1 VAITGGILLT
11 LHVPNVS
18 ISGIPIGIS
27 IVVPFL
33 NMTKQFAGNI
43 GQVSHQVNAVVMVI
57 AGTERIFSLLDQ
69 ESEQDKGYVTLVN
82 VREKSPKSQELADGR
97 QSGEEETLFEETK
110 ERTGLCAWKNPHREA
125 GTVTYTKLEGDV
137 RLHKAHFGYEPAKTV

>member
-1 VAITGGILLT
+1 MNNIGNILYVLVAITGGLLLT
-11 LHVPNVS
+11 LNVQNVS

-43 GQVSHQVNAVVMVI
+43 GQVSHQVNAVVMGI

-69 ESEQDKGYVTLVN
+69 ESEQDQGM
-82 VREKSPKSQELADGR
+82 
-97 QSGEEETLFEETK
+97 
-110 ERTGLCAWKNPHREA
+110 
-125 GTVTYTKLEGDV
+125 
-137 RLHKAHFGYEPAKTV
+137 